1 MRKLFVFLFVF
12 FGFAFQVAAQTPTPT
27 PPSSLLTHLS
37 ISGTATGV
45 MGVGNQGAT
54 ILAADFQITKT
65 VGVEYQQIM
74 VPSSANSFDIG
85 AITYTRPLSQV
96 LGKNITSKLLF
107 DVTGW
112 DVTAFAGAGRIVSN
126 GKHAAETAGIRL
138 SCPLNS
144 NVTFQMLSAQWLHGP
159 QTNGLIT
166 SPSTA
171 AISSGLKIS
180 F

>member
-1 MRKLFVFLFVF
+1 MRKLFFALFVI
-12 FGFAFQVAAQTPTPT
+12 FGMAFQVAAQTP
-27 PPSSLLTHLS
+27 PPATSVLTHFS

-45 MGVGNQGAT
+45 MGVGSQGAT
-54 ILAADFQITKT
+54 ILGADFQLTKT
-65 VGVEYQQIM
+65 VGIEYEQIM
-74 VPSSANSFDIG
+74 VPSSSNSFDLGIV
-85 AITYTRPLSQV
+85 TYTRPLNAV

-107 DVTGW
+107 DATGW
-112 DVTAFAGAGRIVSN
+112 NVTAFAGAGRIVAA
-126 GKHAAETAGIRL
+126 GKHAAETAGLRL
-138 SCPLNS
+138 SCPLNK

-171 AISSGLKIS
+171 AISSGLQIN